1 MAATVETISNLERRL
16 TVTLP
21 LAPLQQEINQR
32 IAQLS
37 RTAKLPGFRPGKV
50 PLRMVQQQYGQ
61 QVRDEVLSNAV
72 ERTFTEAVQ
81 QNQLRVVGYP
91 NIEQK
96 PFAEADQ
103 QLEYTATFEVIPEV
117 VLGDI
122 SKSKVERPIIEVS
135 DADIQKT
142 LDVLVKQRATY
153 EPVKRAAKKGDRV
166 NISLVAS
173 IDSQEVERTSEQGLD
188 IVLNEGGRVPEF
200 DENIIGAKSGT
211 EKAFDITY
219 PADHKPEQLAG
230 KTVSYQLVVNTVF
243 QAKLP
248 AVDVDF
254 AKSLGIEDGDVETMR
269 KEIGESLKQEV
280 AKRVNAKLKEQVFQ
294 VLLDSVDLDVLPK
307 AVVSA
312 EVQRLMQGAQQNL
325 QQRGVDLM
333 QVNLEPGL
341 FEAQAVRN
349 SKLKIVLSELVNK
362 HQLQANPEQIR
373 AMVGVF
379 AKSFEQPDDVVAWYY
394 QDMKRLDEPAALAT
408 EENVV
413 QWALGQVKVVDKS
426 VKFDDLMGTS
436 A

>member
-32 IAQLS
+32 IVQLS

-61 QVRDEVLSNAV
+61 QVRDEVLTNAV
-72 ERTFTEAVQ
+72 ERTFSEAVQ

-96 PFAEADQ
+96 PFSEADQ

-122 SKSKVERPIIEVS
+122 SKAKVERPVIEVK

-142 LDVLVKQRATY
+142 LDVLVKQRAVY

-173 IDSQEVERTSEQGLD
+173 MDGQEVERTGEQGLD

-211 EKAFDITY
+211 EKTFDISY

-230 KTVSYQLVVNTVF
+230 KTVSYQLLVNTVF

-280 AKRVNAKLKEQVFQ
+280 SKRANAKLKEQVFQ
-294 VLLDSVDLDVLPK
+294 VLLDSVDLEVLPK
-307 AVVSA
+307 AVVAA

-325 QQRGVDLM
+325 QQRGVDLT
-333 QVNLEPGL
+333 QVNLEPAM
-341 FEAQAVRN
+341 FEAQAMRN
-349 SKLKIVLSELVNK
+349 AKLKIVLSEVVNK
-362 HQLQANPEQIR
+362 HQLQANAEQIR
-373 AMVGVF
+373 AMVEVF
-379 AKSFEQPDDVVAWYY
+379 AKSFEQPDDVIAWYY

-413 QWALGQVKVVDKS
+413 QWALEKAQVVDKKL
-426 VKFDDLMGTS
+426 KFDDLMGT
-436 A
+436 AA